1 MFIGVEMCLADA
13 VIVVKAMTADT
24 IAEIYVEQDRVR
36 LELEIGMNDIPAFK
50 NLLPDELYEKM
61 GNEPLALKER
71 LKKFVDE
78 DFIIMALEE
87 QLPGYITEIGPRSR
101 ITRDEITGE
110 PLPMPPGEGETTLFV
125 ICEFPFKGEPNSI
138 TIVPPFNKAGY
149 STANIGFVAYH
160 MGLAV
165 NDFRYLSSPETLY
178 LDWEDPWYS
187 EFTKRSLW
195 RRYKEPISAFIYV
208 EPFEVRKEIIVRP
221 KDLQHWI
228 DLGIE
233 GKDIIKAEEQDQ
245 IKKKVSEFLS
255 DKHAVFIDGNEA
267 EGTLDRIHF
276 LRRTLKMTSVID
288 PPEDLPAHSATL
300 GVIFVYQTKGLP
312 QEVTMEWDLFNER
325 IQKINAATTD
335 EAGGL
340 PYPLSPD
347 DALLRWQN
355 FLKNPTIPSFVAVS
369 PPSKGNLSITVLGS
383 LCALAIIM
391 IILFTLKKRLV
402 IPIVVYKRTS
412 LIVIAVMVVAV
423 SLLSWFFASGPKEE
437 EAKNIALGLLKNVY
451 LAFDYRDEGVIYDV
465 LARSVSG
472 DLLINIFLEVQGA
485 LELENQGGARVK
497 VKEVEITSSNKD
509 NLDDSTGFTTELSW
523 TVTGTVGHWGHIHQR
538 KNAYD
543 AVLSIEPIDGIWKI
557 TNLQLLNEK
566 RL

>member
-1 MFIGVEMCLADA
+1 L
-13 VIVVKAMTADT
+13 
-24 IAEIYVEQDRVR
+24 Q
-36 LELEIGMNDIPAFK
+36 
-50 NLLPDELYEKM
+50 
-61 GNEPLALKER
+61 
-71 LKKFVDE
+71 
-78 DFIIMALEE
+78 
-87 QLPGYITEIGPRSR
+87 
-101 ITRDEITGE
+101 
-110 PLPMPPGEGETTLFV
+110 
-125 ICEFPFKGEPNSI
+125 
-138 TIVPPFNKAGY
+138 
-149 STANIGFVAYH
+149 
-160 MGLAV
+160 V
-165 NDFRYLSSPETLY
+165 NDFRYLSSPETLH

-187 EFTKRSLW
+187 QFDKRSLW
-195 RRYKEPISAFIYV
+195 RRFKEPISAFIYV

-221 KDLQHWI
+221 KDLQYWI

-233 GKDIIKAEEQDQ
+233 GKDIIKADQ
-245 IKKKVSEFLS
+245 QADIKKKVAEFLT
-255 DKHAVFIDGNEA
+255 DLHPVIIDGNEA

-288 PPEDLPAHSATL
+288 PPEDLAAHSATL

-347 DALLRWQN
+347 DTVLRWQN
-355 FLKNPTIPSFVAVS
+355 FLKNPTIPSFVAVA
-369 PPSKGNLSITVLGS
+369 PPSKANLSLTAFGTFLIF
-383 LCALAIIM
+383 AIIL
-391 IILFTLKKRLV
+391 IVLYTLKKRFV
-402 IPIVVYKRTS
+402 IPIVIYKKAS
-412 LIVIAVMVVAV
+412 VIIILIMVVTV
-423 SLLSWFFASGPKEE
+423 PLLSLFITSGPKEDQ
-437 EAKNIALGLLKNVY
+437 AKNIALGLLKNVY

-472 DLLINIFLEVQGA
+472 ELLTNIFLEVQGA

-509 NLDDSTGFTTELSW
+509 NLDDRAGFSTECSW

-543 AVLSIEPIDGIWKI
+543 AVLSIEPIEGIWKI

>member
-1 MFIGVEMCLADA
+1 VFIGIEICLADA

-36 LELEIGMNDIPAFK
+36 VELEIGMNDIQAFK

-61 GNEPLALKER
+61 GNEPLDLKER
-71 LKKFVDE
+71 LKRFVEE
-78 DFIIMALEE
+78 DFIIMAAYE
-87 QLPGYITEIGPRSR
+87 QLAGYIQEIGPRNR
-101 ITRDEITGE
+101 IKRDEITGE
-110 PLPMPPGEGETTLFV
+110 PLPMPPGQGETTLFV
-125 ICEFPFKGEPNSI
+125 ICEYPFDGEPNSI
-138 TIVPPFNKAGY
+138 SIVPPFNEAGY
-149 STANIGFVAYH
+149 ATANIGFVAYH

-178 LDWEDPWYS
+178 LNWEDPWYS
-187 EFTKRSLW
+187 QFTKRSLW

-228 DLGIE
+228 DLGLE
-233 GKDIIKAEEQDQ
+233 GKDIIKAEEQED
-245 IKKKVSEFLS
+245 IKKEVAEFLTS
-255 DKHAVFIDGNEA
+255 LHPVIIDGNEA
-267 EGTLDRIHF
+267 EGILDRIHF

-288 PPEDLPAHSATL
+288 PPEDLAAHSATL

-347 DALLRWQN
+347 DTVLRWQN
-355 FLKNPTIPSFVAVS
+355 FLKNPTIPSFVAVAQ
-369 PPSKGNLSITVLGS
+369 PSKANLSLTAFGTFCIF
-383 LCALAIIM
+383 AIIM
-391 IILFTLKKRLV
+391 IVLYTLKKRFV
-402 IPIVVYKRTS
+402 IPMVLYKRAS
-412 LIVIAVMVVAV
+412 IIIIAVMVVTLP
-423 SLLSWFFASGPKEE
+423 LLSWLFASGPKEDQ
-437 EAKNIALGLLKNVY
+437 AKDIALGLLKNVY

-472 DLLINIFLEVQGA
+472 ELLTNIFLEVQGA

-497 VKEVEITSSNKD
+497 VKEVEITSSKKD
-509 NLDDSTGFTTELSW
+509 SLDDSTGFSTECSW
-523 TVTGTVGHWGHIHQR
+523 IVTGTVGHWGHIHQR

-543 AVLSIEPIDGIWKI
+543 AVLSIEPIEGIWKI

>member
-1 MFIGVEMCLADA
+1 MCLADA

>member
-1 MFIGVEMCLADA
+1 MLKLVYNLVTMKTRSIYFSLLLVLVGIEICLADA

-24 IAEIYVEQDRVR
+24 IAEIYIERDRVR
-36 LELEIGMNDIPAFK
+36 LELEIGMNDIQAFQ
-50 NLLPDELYEKM
+50 NLMPDELYEKM

-71 LKKFVDE
+71 LKKFVEE
-78 DFIIMALEE
+78 DFIILALEE

-101 ITRDEITGE
+101 IIRDEITGE

-125 ICEFPFKGEPNSI
+125 VCEFPFEGEPNSI
-138 TIVPPFNKAGY
+138 TIVPPFNEAGY
-149 STANIGFVAYH
+149 ATANIGFVAYH

-221 KDLQHWI
+221 KDLQQWI

-245 IKKKVSEFLS
+245 IKNKVAEFLL
-255 DKHAVFIDGNEA
+255 DKHPVFIDGLEA
-267 EGTLDRIHF
+267 FGVLDRVHF
-276 LRRTLKMTSVID
+276 LRRTLKMTSVIE

-347 DALLRWQN
+347 DTLLRWQN
-355 FLKNPTIPSFVAVS
+355 FLKNPTIPSFVAVA
-369 PPSKGNLSITVLGS
+369 PPSKGNLFITVMG
-383 LCALAIIM
+383 ALFALVAIIV
-391 IILFTLKKRLV
+391 ILYTLKKRLV
-402 IPIVVYKRTS
+402 IPVVIYKRTS
-412 LIVIAVMVVAV
+412 IIIIVIMVTTAF
-423 SLLSWFFASGPKEE
+423 LLSWFFTSGPKEDQ
-437 EAKNIALGLLKNVY
+437 AKDITLGLLKNVY
-451 LAFDYRDEGVIYDV
+451 LAFDYRDEGV
-465 LARSVSG
+465 
-472 DLLINIFLEVQGA
+472 
-485 LELENQGGARVK
+485 
-497 VKEVEITSSNKD
+497 
-509 NLDDSTGFTTELSW
+509 
-523 TVTGTVGHWGHIHQR
+523 
-538 KNAYD
+538 
-543 AVLSIEPIDGIWKI
+543 
-557 TNLQLLNEK
+557 
-566 RL
+566 